1 MHSHWDR
8 KLLARHDRLYK
19 MSEWNTLA
27 GGERKS
33 CRVST
38 DEADKTDFF
47 ETVIFTFFLWYI
59 LVAYVKPSPNILFS

>member
-1 MHSHWDR
+1 
-8 KLLARHDRLYK
+8 

-38 DEADKTDFF
+38 DEADKSDLY
-47 ETVIFTFFLWYI
+47 IFYGTYLHMSSRVQIYYSRALLHELQVDYYSNLTPENF
-59 LVAYVKPSPNILFS
+59 

>member
-1 MHSHWDR
+1 
-8 KLLARHDRLYK
+8 

-47 ETVIFTFFLWYI
+47 ETRMSSRLQVDYYSNLTPENF
-59 LVAYVKPSPNILFS
+59 